1 MLTTNYTAQNLIEW
15 YKKEKRDLPF
25 RHTKNPYK
33 IWISEIM
40 LQQTKVATVIPYYKK
55 WVYDYPSIKS
65 VAESNLDDL
74 LKNWEGLG
82 YYNRCRNIYSAAK
95 IILEKHGGLLPDD
108 YRTILSL
115 PGFGEYTAG
124 AVLSIAYDKPHIA
137 IDGNVKR
144 VISRVIGI
152 KNLTTK
158 NINRIKITVQKLM
171 PLKNCGDFNQA
182 LIEIGALICSPKN
195 PRCLK
200 CPLSFSCKAKI
211 LNKTHQ
217 YPAPKKKKIKPHY
230 IYVAALIWDGDY
242 FLIRKRDNNVM
253 LGGLWEFPGGRVQN
267 KESIENTI
275 EREIENQFRINT
287 TSYNEVGCIVHSYSH
302 FSISLHLFSFKIESK
317 NLFSG
322 NKTRWIK
329 RKQIN
334 NFSFSKANHKLFT
347 LLNRKDWNV

>member
-1 MLTTNYTAQNLIEW
+1 M
-15 YKKEKRDLPF
+15 
-25 RHTKNPYK
+25 
-33 IWISEIM
+33 
-40 LQQTKVATVIPYYKK
+40 
-55 WVYDYPSIKS
+55 
-65 VAESNLDDL
+65 
-74 LKNWEGLG
+74 
-82 YYNRCRNIYSAAK
+82 
-95 IILEKHGGLLPDD
+95 PDA